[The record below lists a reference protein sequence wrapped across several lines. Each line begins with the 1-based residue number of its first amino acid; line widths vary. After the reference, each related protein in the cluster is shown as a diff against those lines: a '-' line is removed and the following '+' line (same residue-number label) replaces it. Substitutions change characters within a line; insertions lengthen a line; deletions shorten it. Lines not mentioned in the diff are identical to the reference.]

1 MEKQILTNDWW
12 PLLKEE
18 FKKEYYQELRE
29 FIKRE
34 YKEQVIHPDQ
44 DAIFNALHYT
54 AYENVKVVIL
64 GQDPYHGPDQ
74 AHGLSFSVK
83 PEVRIPPSL
92 RNIFKE
98 LHADLGTDI
107 PDEGYLVEWAKQG
120 VLLLN
125 TVLTVREGEAHSH
138 RGKGWEN
145 FTNQVIRLL
154 SERQKPIVFI
164 LWGKPAQTKMPL
176 IDESRHKII
185 TSVHPSPLSA
195 SRGFFG
201 SKPFSKTNQFLM
213 EMGESPID
221 WEISGAMSRK
231 GT

>member
-1 MEKQILTNDWW
+1 MAKLLLTNDWW
-12 PLLKEE
+12 PLLEEE
-18 FKKEYYQELRE
+18 FKKNYYQELRE
-29 FIKRE
+29 FIKQE
-34 YKEQVIHPDQ
+34 YSQHVIHPNQ
-44 DAIFNALHYT
+44 DDIFNALQFTSYKK
-54 AYENVKVVIL
+54 VKVVIL

-98 LHADLGTDI
+98 LQSDLGCEV
-107 PDEGYLVEWAKQG
+107 PDNGSLVEWADQG

-138 RGKGWEN
+138 RGKGWEI

-154 SERQKPIVFI
+154 NDRQKPVVFI
-164 LWGKPAQTKMPL
+164 LWGRPAQTKIPL

-195 SRGFFG
+195 TRGFFG
-201 SKPFSKTNQFLM
+201 SKPFSKTNQLLK

-221 WEISGAMSRK
+221 WRISNR
-231 GT
+231 

>member
-1 MEKQILTNDWW
+1 MAKQVLTNDWW
-12 PLLKEE
+12 PLLEEE
-18 FKKEYYQELRE
+18 FKKNYYQELRE
-29 FIKRE
+29 FIKQE
-34 YKEQVIHPDQ
+34 YSQHVIHPNQ
-44 DAIFNALHYT
+44 DDIFNALQFTSYKK
-54 AYENVKVVIL
+54 VKVVIL

-98 LHADLGTDI
+98 LQSDLGCEV
-107 PDEGYLVEWAKQG
+107 PDNGSLVKWADQG

-138 RGKGWEN
+138 RGKGWEI

-154 SERQKPIVFI
+154 NDRQKPVVFI
-164 LWGKPAQTKMPL
+164 LWGRPAQTKIPL

-195 SRGFFG
+195 TRGFFG
-201 SKPFSKTNQFLM
+201 SKPFSKTNQLLK

-221 WEISGAMSRK
+221 WKISNR
-231 GT
+231 